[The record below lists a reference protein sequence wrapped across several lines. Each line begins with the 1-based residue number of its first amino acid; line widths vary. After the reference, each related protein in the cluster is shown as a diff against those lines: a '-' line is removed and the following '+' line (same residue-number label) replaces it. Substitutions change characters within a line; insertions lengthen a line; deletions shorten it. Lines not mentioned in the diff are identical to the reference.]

1 MSGWI
6 IAGKSKHNMKS
17 SEIIWHAF
25 GDESAFEHVVTYGIV
40 GVRPE
45 LQHKS
50 ELRLMDS

>member
-1 MSGWI
+1 
-6 IAGKSKHNMKS
+6 MKS